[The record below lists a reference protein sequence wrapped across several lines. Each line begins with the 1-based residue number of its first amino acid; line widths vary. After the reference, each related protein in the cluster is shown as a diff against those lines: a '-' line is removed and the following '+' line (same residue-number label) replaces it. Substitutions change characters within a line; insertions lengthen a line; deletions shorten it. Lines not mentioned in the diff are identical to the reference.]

1 MATKPDLSDTLAAL
15 KMHLGKTES
24 DLKYDIDGNGLV
36 DLTDV
41 MGLQKAYLGKDP
53 GFAFAEDSYFQ
64 SPSTKTAAD
73 YAAEKQAEQERIAAE
88 QKETERRQGLITD
101 ARDYANKYH
110 GFYGGTATEGLEDLV
125 AANPNLTAGQLAS
138 LSTKNTWAKQVPVFS
153 RTMDAMEK
161 GTAKL
166 EEISLGTD
174 EFGNDM
180 RQLVIGN
187 PKDPNSY
194 LNLRETSQPGIYQFS
209 TFNPTAAGMLH
220 GFIQAD
226 PSKGT
231 YTPIQDYTK
240 QVRYTPGQ
248 SGGFLGNMIGD
259 FADLYKSMG
268 PIGGIIGNAIAP
280 GLGSALS
287 AIAAIDEGNTTSGVL
302 NALGAAGAYGNAALQ
317 AGDTSGLGGTLAQN
331 LPEIKTAT
339 NALQLANA
347 VESGNIGG
355 ALNAAGNLAGV
366 SATPEVKT
374 AVQAVGLVQALDSG
388 NTAQALLLAGQLTDN
403 PDVKVAG
410 DAVKLVNALNSGN
423 PLAAQNAALNIAKT
437 TGADEVASTVD
448 QKTIDAVLDAPASK
462 TTSDAGSI
470 LNSDEVV
477 AGTQQLVDAI
487 TNPQTT
493 VSYPGTQVADVG
505 RAGDPGSGVYFDSS
519 IGAWRVA
526 DEPTADDLDTLGVG
540 LTDTQTSDSTQGV
553 TGADSLEGGSLGTAS
568 DLADTVDGGAGG
580 LTEQELL
587 DIVSGGIGDA
597 TLTGGDGTDVIA
609 DDGTTEDIQKVIDDS
624 QVADD
629 GTTADIQKV
638 IDDSQVAD
646 DGTTADIQKVIDD
659 TKTDTPDTTDTTKTT
674 TTTTPA
680 KPATPPPNQPAVTT
694 QQPALQ
700 QESASGLDLLG
711 LLALM
716 GGGGQ
721 QAQPAQPAGADL
733 SGMVDIEDLLANPLQ
748 ADPRKLARQSKMA
761 EGGSIDDLLELLNK
775 RS

>member
-1 MATKPDLSDTLAAL
+1 MNSQETKNYWAN
-15 KMHLGKTES
+15 ES
-24 DLKYDIDGNGLV
+24 E
-36 DLTDV
+36 
-41 MGLQKAYLGKDP
+41 
-53 GFAFAEDSYFQ
+53 AFARVMSAME
-64 SPSTKTAAD
+64 
-73 YAAEKQAEQERIAAE
+73 
-88 QKETERRQGLITD
+88 
-101 ARDYANKYH
+101 N
-110 GFYGGTATEGLEDLV
+110 GTA
-125 AANPNLTAGQLAS
+125 
-138 LSTKNTWAKQVPVFS
+138 QV
-153 RTMDAMEK
+153 K
-161 GTAKL
+161 
-166 EEISLGTD
+166 EISLGSD
-174 EFGNDM
+174 EFGNDT
-180 RQLVIGN
+180 RQLVIV
-187 PKDPNSY
+187 DPESPHRGR
-194 LNLRETSQPGIYQFS
+194 LDLRATEQPGIYQFS
-209 TFNPTAAGMLH
+209 TPNQVAGGMIH
-220 GFIQAD
+220 GVIQAD

-231 YTPIQDYTK
+231 YAPIQDYTK
-240 QVRYTPGQ
+240 QVMYTPGQ
-248 SGGFLGNMIGD
+248 GGGFLGNMVGS

-540 LTDTQTSDSTQGV
+540 LTDTQTSDSTQGA

-659 TKTDTPDTTDTTKTT
+659 TKTDTTDTTDTTKTT
-674 TTTTPA
+674 TTTTTPPA
-680 KPATPPPNQPAVTT
+680 KPATPPPNQPAATT